1 MNQKLFFYWFHAVL
15 SPMNAQHDIGLKN
28 HKIVFDEMLGRSFV
42 GAWTCD
48 RQSYMSLT
56 CVIFVR
62 RYLRAGQQ
70 VKWEIEAL
78 CSKLHKEAMP
88 RQVLLS
94 YV

>member
-15 SPMNAQHDIGLKN
+15 SPSNAQLNIGAKN

-56 CVIFVR
+56 CVIFFR
-62 RYLRAGQQ
+62 RYLFAGQQ
-70 VKWEIEAL
+70 IKWEIEAL
-78 CSKLHKEAMP
+78 CLKLHKEAMS
-88 RQVLLS
+88 RQSLLS